1 MLVYWEQSGGGL
13 QEEDSDTEI
22 EDKDNVTQKPHA
34 RQWRRIDGRSWG
46 QNNINFRTLND
57 E

>member
-34 RQWRRIDGRSWG
+34 RQ
-46 QNNINFRTLND
+46 
-57 E
+57 